1 MLKRILKTLALS
13 LLLLGMALPARA
25 VSQKEMEQARTITA
39 FWYLRYANNGAGYME
54 EGKMPATMAELEKM
68 LKETERANLKA
79 FKAVSTPSDYA
90 TWDKKKLVA
99 YWSGTF
105 FNSAGLKAEGKVA
118 RRRVEGKLN
127 AMTVSAAPAA
137 TEQEPAEAAPSET
150 PKPEPA
156 AAEAAPV
163 QPAASAQ
170 PAPTEGGAAVDTSVT
185 VEEEPSDRNSRR
197 SGSGSTWIYIVALI
211 VLVGVVVWLVI
222 FASKTMQQSEKKS
235 DDTDSDSEPRRRTS
249 EPKATQPRN
258 ETPAADNDEVRALHR
273 EIKGLREQ
281 CMRLGEENGCLE
293 SDLTEARREL
303 DAVRGRLRAAE
314 AMASAASAAPA
325 ETVRRDAPA
334 EASRS
339 EAAAVRP
346 EASPERVA
354 PRKVAPVQ
362 EEADEPRE
370 IYLGRVNPKGLFV
383 RADRRPVADKTVFV
397 LTTTDG
403 YTGSYRVLQMTEVIE
418 RCLEN
423 PDHYLAGGCT
433 APDLLATEDAA
444 CIRTIQS
451 GTAIFE
457 NGCWRM
463 IRKTKIVYE

>member
-1 MLKRILKTLALS
+1 
-13 LLLLGMALPARA
+13 
-25 VSQKEMEQARTITA
+25 
-39 FWYLRYANNGAGYME
+39 
-54 EGKMPATMAELEKM
+54 
-68 LKETERANLKA
+68 
-79 FKAVSTPSDYA
+79 
-90 TWDKKKLVA
+90 
-99 YWSGTF
+99 
-105 FNSAGLKAEGKVA
+105 
-118 RRRVEGKLN
+118 
-127 AMTVSAAPAA
+127 
-137 TEQEPAEAAPSET
+137 
-150 PKPEPA
+150 
-156 AAEAAPV
+156 
-163 QPAASAQ
+163 
-170 PAPTEGGAAVDTSVT
+170 
-185 VEEEPSDRNSRR
+185 
-197 SGSGSTWIYIVALI
+197 
-211 VLVGVVVWLVI
+211 
-222 FASKTMQQSEKKS
+222 
-235 DDTDSDSEPRRRTS
+235 
-249 EPKATQPRN
+249 
-258 ETPAADNDEVRALHR
+258 
-273 EIKGLREQ
+273 
-281 CMRLGEENGCLE
+281 MRLGEENGRLE

-334 EASRS
+334 AASLL